1 MKKIKPKKIKDKK
14 LERTIEEFFSQE
26 KKFYTEPY
34 DIMNFIKDFGFEIKG
49 QKMDD
54 NMNSILY
61 VDETLEKLPD
71 YSSNKVILYNSDN
84 KDEDINFILAHAF
97 AHYIWAKSE
106 ATDKIK
112 LEITDEYQDTKEAL
126 NAEEKFNKMASFI
139 LIPKVDFYFDLV
151 EFKKKQDY
159 SKQAREEFIKLAEKY
174 KVSYALLNRRLE
186 TFKME

>member
-106 ATDKIK
+106 MTDKIK